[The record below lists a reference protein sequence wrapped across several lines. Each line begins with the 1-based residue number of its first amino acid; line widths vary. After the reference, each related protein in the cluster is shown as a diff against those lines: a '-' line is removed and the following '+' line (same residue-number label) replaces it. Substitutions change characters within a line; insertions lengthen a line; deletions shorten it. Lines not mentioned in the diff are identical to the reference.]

1 MSRTTKR
8 KTSSDS
14 RGWRTRSVAVVASLA
29 AVVGIAAC
37 GSTAPTVAA
46 PSPNATTAP
55 KPIVSSEISVSTRMI
70 CEPGAQEELSATL
83 GSKTVST
90 VTPTWSD
97 EIYSCT
103 YQYVNGAFK
112 LSVKQLPSDSAT
124 TAYATKL
131 VAELGRVK
139 SLTGLGQGAFTTK
152 NGSVIV
158 TKDDKV
164 LLVDVQRLPAMF
176 GVPAD
181 TRTNVAISIA
191 ATIMG
196 CWTGA

>member
-1 MSRTTKR
+1 MSCTTKR

-37 GSTAPTVAA
+37 GSKAPTAAA

-55 KPIVSSEISVSTRMI
+55 KPIASSEISVSTRMI
-70 CEPGAQEELSATL
+70 CEPEAQRDLSATL
-83 GSKTVST
+83 GSRTVST
-90 VTPTWSD
+90 VTPTWND

-112 LSVKQLPSDSAT
+112 LSVKQLPSDAAT
-124 TAYATKL
+124 TAYATRL
-131 VAELGRVK
+131 GAELGRVK

-152 NGSVIV
+152 NGSVVV

-176 GVPAD
+176 GIPAD
-181 TRTNVAISIA
+181 TRDNVAISIA